1 MKYFIDGR
9 ERKIYFTKDNTAF
22 YKSKGNQ
29 VDVTYMFKKTKKG
42 LELRKKYLK
51 TGGAGEEDII
61 KKEIIK
67 YFEEFKKDIN
77 TESAVYNKV
86 LSRKHNDYL
95 TEFMQ
100 EVRYTKP
107 TEEDNTQI
115 KIITTYVHDIAF
127 PFFILKVRDIL
138 KKIRELEVQGIT
150 YSYVNFANNDN
161 EFTLNADLHTQNDK
175 KILKIYYK
183 KKKELDF
190 STDHFVYFTLLF
202 APLISLDV
210 DRDPETAIR
219 FRAVSNTYLKLDMI
233 NRLIEEAKYPV
244 DLDDV
249 RIEIPG
255 GYKKTTNKN
264 R

>member
-1 MKYFIDGR
+1 M
-9 ERKIYFTKDNTAF
+9 
-22 YKSKGNQ
+22 
-29 VDVTYMFKKTKKG
+29 
-42 LELRKKYLK
+42 
-51 TGGAGEEDII
+51 
-61 KKEIIK
+61 
-67 YFEEFKKDIN
+67 
-77 TESAVYNKV
+77 YNKD

-95 TEFMQ
+95 TKFMQ

-107 TEEDNTQI
+107 TDEEDNTQI

-138 KKIRELEVQGIT
+138 EKIRELEGIT
-150 YSYVNFANNDN
+150 DSYVNFANNDN
-161 EFTLNADLHTQNDK
+161 EFTLNADLHSQNDK
-175 KILKIYYK
+175 QILKIYY

-202 APLISLDV
+202 APLISLVV
-210 DRDPETAIR
+210 DRDPETAIS
-219 FRAVSNTYLKLDMI
+219 FKAVSNTYLKLDMI
-233 NRLIEEAKYPV
+233 NRLIEEAKDPV

-249 RIEIPG
+249 HIKIPG